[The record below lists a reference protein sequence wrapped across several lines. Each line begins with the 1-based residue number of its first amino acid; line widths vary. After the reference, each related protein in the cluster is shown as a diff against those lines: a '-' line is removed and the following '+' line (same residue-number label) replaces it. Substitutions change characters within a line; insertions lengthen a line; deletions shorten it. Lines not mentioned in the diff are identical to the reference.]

1 MESHCSYAR
10 KTTAWPRL
18 RADGESSG
26 MRSPLPQRNSVAVRF
41 YSRESILVPT
51 HHDLRSIVRQN
62 LTHSSLAASAVAEI
76 NGALAQF
83 VDARGPHPHLSRGMG
98 ITLSEVTRFALPC
111 LICFPWINIVVELR
125 KHAQDAFRYDA
136 KRASLDILAVD
147 AKFHVALYPH

>member
-41 YSRESILVPT
+41 YSRESILV
-51 HHDLRSIVRQN
+51 

-147 AKFHVALYPH
+147 AKFHVVLYPH